1 MSDSARYDRCMRMLL
16 LGALAVLSS
25 CSKEEAVAPPRP
37 ANVVTT
43 SVSAP
48 SVDLRGEVDFAL
60 KNEEALA
67 LLAVWTNLGRLGGHT
82 TNP

>member
-1 MSDSARYDRCMRMLL
+1 MRTLL

-25 CSKEEAVAPPRP
+25 CSKEEPVTPPRP

-43 SVSAP
+43 SVSTP
-48 SVDLRGEVDFAL
+48 SDGPRGEVDLAL
-60 KNEEALA
+60 KNDETLV
-67 LLAVWTNLGRLGGHT
+67 LLTVWTSLGRLGGHT